1 MMRILLSNDDG
12 VHALGLRAIYQ
23 ALKKLGKVWVV
34 APLEEK
40 STTGHSLT
48 IHKPLRLIQME
59 PNFYGVSGSP
69 ADCVYLGIRQVMGEM
84 PDMVVSGINRGAN
97 LGQDV
102 YYSGTVSAARE
113 ACILGIPSMAVSLAV
128 DFKKAQ
134 LERELH
140 YASAASMAV
149 KVIRSLKDNH
159 IPKHTLLN
167 LNVPDRPMSQ
177 IKGLKLA
184 RQGFRFYSGSI
195 LRRKDH
201 RGKDYFWVGGQ
212 YQGFQND
219 EGTDCS
225 IVDSGYASLTP
236 LKLDSTDRE
245 CLGDWEEMGG
255 IEFGTKARKKSGNRS
270 RMSKEVR
277 RE

>member
-1 MMRILLSNDDG
+1 MRILLSNDDG
-12 VHALGLRAIYQ
+12 VHAVGLRAIYN

-48 IHKPLRLIQME
+48 IHKPLRLISMDK
-59 PNFYGVSGSP
+59 NFYGVSGSP
-69 ADCVYLGIRQVMGEM
+69 ADCVYLGIREVIGDM

-128 DFKKAQ
+128 DFKKSQ
-134 LERELH
+134 LEKDLH

-149 KVIRSLKDNH
+149 KVIRSLKSTPM
-159 IPKHTLLN
+159 PKHTLLN
-167 LNVPDRPMSQ
+167 LNVPDRPLNQ

-219 EGTDCS
+219 EGTDCA
-225 IVDSGYASLTP
+225 VVESGYASLTP

-245 CLGDWEEMGG
+245 CLGNWDELGALQ
-255 IEFGTKARKKSGNRS
+255 FGTKARRKSAPVFKGK
-270 RMSKEVR
+270 KEVR
-277 RE
+277 R